1 MMRPSLWL
9 IAVISALSF
18 SGCVSAQRTTNSI
31 ETIVGDMH
39 LPHEGIPH
47 GVPRGYDWATGP
59 RIQRGNNTTG
69 FQALTAWGQFYEDDG
84 GNPAANTRVQI
95 RNIRTYI
102 LGKQDG
108 AWHLVQ
114 SSSSVTGAAYRED
127 FIGNVHKPADIRNEP
142 DGGISATAGGGYN
155 FHFWP
160 KGRVSIAPGNIAGVY
175 ATVQAR
181 LIVDNRHLPDDRA
194 TARYLFNMGGDY
206 WLNLTAGWDNLR
218 TNRGIAIGR
227 FKYVTGEWQAFN
239 MTTLTED
246 EIRRN
251 PPPIE

>member
-1 MMRPSLWL
+1 MSTNPPIFATNPTGHLGRP
-9 IAVISALSF
+9 A
-18 SGCVSAQRTTNSI
+18 
-31 ETIVGDMH
+31 EDTIFIFGRRAGS
-39 LPHEGIPH
+39 P
-47 GVPRGYDWATGP
+47 
-59 RIQRGNNTTG
+59 
-69 FQALTAWGQFYEDDG
+69 LT
-84 GNPAANTRVQI
+84 P
-95 RNIRTYI
+95 
-102 LGKQDG
+102 
-108 AWHLVQ
+108 
-114 SSSSVTGAAYRED
+114 
-127 FIGNVHKPADIRNEP
+127 
-142 DGGISATAGGGYN
+142 
-155 FHFWP
+155 
-160 KGRVSIAPGNIAGVY
+160 NIAGVY